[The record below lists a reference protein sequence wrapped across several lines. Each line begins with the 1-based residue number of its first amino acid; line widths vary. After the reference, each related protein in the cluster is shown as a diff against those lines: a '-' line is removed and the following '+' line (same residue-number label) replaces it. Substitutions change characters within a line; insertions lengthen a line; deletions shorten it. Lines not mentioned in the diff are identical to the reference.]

1 VFEALGVAGST
12 MSIGFLMSIAL
23 LALCTFAALRPP
35 EPRHASR
42 SNLWFWLG
50 YLLNEQPFLG
60 LVLVGVSAFSTL
72 TAGAGTPVWWLA
84 VALTAVPA
92 CGLVAL
98 AVRTRSA
105 RGVLEAALAAGPGVR
120 MPHSRLPLLRILLLP
135 WVSWR
140 PGVRRLRDRR
150 YGDARAQRLDVY
162 VSRSR
167 PQGAPIL
174 LYLHGGGFVTGSKLL
189 GARPL
194 LNRLAGHGWV
204 CASANYRLRT
214 AYTDSLADVREAIAW
229 LREHAGEL
237 GADPSRVVVAGG
249 SAGAH
254 LAATVALT
262 DDSIAGAIGLYG
274 YYGETGG
281 GASGAP
287 ATPHA
292 LLHAGAPPFLIV
304 HGALDTLV
312 PAGDARRFA
321 DELARV
327 SGAPVAYAELPGTQ
341 HNFDFFHSLRFH
353 AVADAVE
360 GFAVWAARRGL
371 PTD

>member
-1 VFEALGVAGST
+1 MLTSLAVPDGVSASVP
-12 MSIGFLMSIAL
+12 IGFATSIAL

-35 EPRHASR
+35 IPRHSSR

-60 LVLVGVSAFSTL
+60 LALVALSAFPAL
-72 TAGAGTPVWWLA
+72 TTGVGTPVWWLT
-84 VALTAVPA
+84 VALTAAPA
-92 CGLVAL
+92 CGLAAI

-105 RGVLEAALAAGPGVR
+105 RGVLEAALAAGPGIR

-135 WVSWR
+135 LVSWR
-140 PGVRRLRDRR
+140 PGVRRIRDRR
-150 YGDARAQRLDVY
+150 YGDARTQRLDVY

-167 PQGAPIL
+167 AHGAPIL
-174 LYLHGGGFVTGSKLL
+174 LYLHGGGFVMGSKLL

-194 LNRLAGHGWV
+194 LYRLADHGWV

-214 AYTDSLADVREAIAW
+214 AYTDSLADVRQAIAW
-229 LREHAGEL
+229 LREHAEEL
-237 GADPSRVVVAGG
+237 GADPSRPVVAGG

-254 LAATVALT
+254 LAATIALT

-274 YYGETGG
+274 YYGPTAGS
-281 GASGAP
+281 ASGAP

-292 LLHAGAPPFLIV
+292 HLHADAPPFLIV
-304 HGALDTLV
+304 HGTLDTLV
-312 PAGDARRFA
+312 LTADARHFA
-321 DELARV
+321 DELAHA
-327 SGAPVAYAELPGTQ
+327 SGAPVAFAELPGTQ

-360 GFAVWAARRGL
+360 AFAVWAARR
-371 PTD
+371 

>member
-1 VFEALGVAGST
+1 
-12 MSIGFLMSIAL
+12 MPIGFLAFIAL
-23 LALCTFAALRPP
+23 LALCTLAALRPP
-35 EPRHASR
+35 MPRCSSR

-50 YLLNEQPFLG
+50 HLLNEQPFLG
-60 LVLVGVSAFSTL
+60 LALVAVSAFPVL
-72 TAGAGTPVWWLA
+72 TTGVGTPVWWLA
-84 VALTAVPA
+84 VALTTAPA

-120 MPHSRLPLLRILLLP
+120 IPRSRLPLLRILLLP
-135 WVSWR
+135 VVSWR
-140 PGVRRLRDRR
+140 PGVRRLRNRR
-150 YGDARAQRLDVY
+150 YGDARTQRLDVY
-162 VSRSR
+162 VSRGR
-167 PQGAPIL
+167 PHSAPIL
-174 LYLHGGGFVTGSKLL
+174 LYLHGGGFVMGGKLL

-194 LNRLAGHGWV
+194 LYRLADHGWV

-214 AYTDSLADVREAIAW
+214 AYTDSLADVKHTIAW
-229 LREHAGEL
+229 LREHADEL
-237 GADPSRVVVAGG
+237 GADPSRLVVAGG

-274 YYGETGG
+274 YYGPTAQ

-287 ATPHA
+287 VTPRAH
-292 LLHAGAPPFLIV
+292 LHAGAPPFLIV
-304 HGALDTLV
+304 HGTLDTLV
-312 PAGDARRFA
+312 LVEDAHRFA
-321 DELARV
+321 DELARA
-327 SGAPVAYAELPGTQ
+327 SAAPVAFAELPGTQ

-360 GFAVWAARRGL
+360 GFAVWATRR
-371 PTD
+371 

>member
-1 VFEALGVAGST
+1 
-12 MSIGFLMSIAL
+12 MPIGFVAPIAL
-23 LALCTFAALRPP
+23 LTLCTFAALRPP
-35 EPRHASR
+35 MPRRSSR

-60 LVLVGVSAFSTL
+60 LALVAVSAFPVL
-72 TAGAGTPVWWLA
+72 TSEVGTPVWWLA
-84 VALTAVPA
+84 VALTAAPA
-92 CGLVAL
+92 CGLITI

-105 RGVLEAALAAGPGVR
+105 RGVLQAALAACPGVR
-120 MPHSRLPLLRILLLP
+120 MPRSRLPLLRILLLP
-135 WVSWR
+135 SVSWR
-140 PGVRRLRDRR
+140 SGVRRLRDRR
-150 YGDARAQRLDVY
+150 YGDERTQRLDVY

-167 PQGAPIL
+167 PHGAPIL
-174 LYLHGGGFVTGSKLL
+174 LYLHGGGFVMGSKLL

-194 LNRLAGHGWV
+194 LYRLADHGWV

-214 AYTDSLADVREAIAW
+214 AYTDSLADVEQAIAW
-229 LREHAGEL
+229 LREHADEL

-274 YYGETGG
+274 YYGDAGS
-281 GASGAP
+281 ASGAP
-287 ATPHA
+287 VTPHA
-292 LLHAGAPPFLIV
+292 HLHADAPPFLIV
-304 HGALDTLV
+304 HGTLDTLV
-312 PAGDARRFA
+312 LLEDARHFA
-321 DELARV
+321 DELAHA
-327 SGAPVAYAELPGTQ
+327 SGAPVAFAELPGTQ

-360 GFAVWAARRGL
+360 AFGVWATRR
-371 PTD
+371 

>member
-1 VFEALGVAGST
+1 
-12 MSIGFLMSIAL
+12 MPIGFLTSIAL

-35 EPRHASR
+35 MPRHSSP

-50 YLLNEQPFLG
+50 NVLNEQPFLG
-60 LVLVGVSAFSTL
+60 LALLAVSAFPTL
-72 TAGAGTPVWWLA
+72 TTRLGTPAWWLA

-92 CGLVAL
+92 CGMAAL
-98 AVRTRSA
+98 AARTRSA
-105 RGVLEAALAAGPGVR
+105 RMVLEAALAADPGIR
-120 MPHSRLPLLRILLLP
+120 MPHSRRPVLRVLLLP
-135 WVSWR
+135 LVSWR
-140 PGVRRLRDRR
+140 PGVRRLRNRR
-150 YGDARAQRLDVY
+150 YGDAQAQRLDVY

-167 PQGAPIL
+167 PHGAPIL

-194 LNRLAGHGWV
+194 LYRLAHHGWV

-214 AYTDSLADVREAIAW
+214 AYSDSLADAKQAIAW
-229 LREHAGEL
+229 LRDHADEL
-237 GADPSRVVVAGG
+237 GADPARLVVAGG

-254 LAATVALT
+254 LAATIALT
-262 DDSIAGAIGLYG
+262 DDSISGAIGLYG
-274 YYGETGG
+274 YYGPTAG

-292 LLHAGAPPFLIV
+292 HLHADAPPFLIV
-304 HGALDTLV
+304 HGTLDTLV
-312 PAGDARRFA
+312 LVEDARHFA
-321 DELARV
+321 DKLDYA
-327 SGAPVAYAELPGTQ
+327 SSAPVVLAELPGTQ

-360 GFAVWAARRGL
+360 SFAVWATRR
-371 PTD
+371 

>member
-1 VFEALGVAGST
+1 
-12 MSIGFLMSIAL
+12 MPIGFLITLAL

-35 EPRHASR
+35 MPRQTSR
-42 SNLWFWLG
+42 SNLWCWLG

-60 LVLVGVSAFSTL
+60 LALLAASAPPTL
-72 TAGAGTPVWWLA
+72 TSRVGTPTWWLTA
-84 VALTAVPA
+84 ALTALPA
-92 CGLVAL
+92 CGMAAL

-105 RGVLEAALAAGPGVR
+105 RGVLEAALAAEPGIR
-120 MPHSRLPLLRILLLP
+120 MPASRPPVLPILLLP
-135 WVSWR
+135 LLSWR
-140 PGVRRLRDRR
+140 PGVRRLRNRR

-162 VSRSR
+162 LPRSR

-194 LNRLAGHGWV
+194 LYRMAKRGWV

-214 AYTDSLADVREAIAW
+214 AYTDSLTDARQAIAW
-229 LREHAGEL
+229 LREHADEL
-237 GADPSRVVVAGG
+237 GADPARLVVAGG

-262 DDSIAGAIGLYG
+262 DGSVSGAIGLYG
-274 YYGETGG
+274 YYGPAGQD
-281 GASGAP
+281 ASGAP

-292 LLHAGAPPFLIV
+292 HVHADAPPFLIV

-312 PAGDARRFA
+312 LAEDARHFA
-321 DELARV
+321 DQLDHA
-327 SGAPVAYAELPGTQ
+327 SSAPVAYAELPGTQ
-341 HNFDFFHSLRFH
+341 HNFDFFHSLRLR

-360 GFAVWAARRGL
+360 GFAVWATRR
-371 PTD
+371 